1 MFKYELTKND
11 YVLYYLYVSSQDKT
25 NRKKLF
31 INVTVFAI
39 VIFFITYPF
48 DESKNEYSQIVSYI
62 IPLLIIVFYTYSTY
76 KSFKKQIEIN
86 AVKFNKDLKDMKIEL
101 EFGKS
106 AIKVLKETD
115 NYRSE
120 TNIGYKTINE
130 VIETKKHIFIIHPYG
145 VIIIPKRIDQ
155 IDIIKNKI
163 LEFIKE
169 HNIPYTVDLKWKW
182 K

>member
-1 MFKYELTKND
+1 MFNYKITKND
-11 YVLYYLYVSSQDKT
+11 YVLYFLYLNSENKP
-25 NRKKLF
+25 NRKKLL
-31 INVTVFAI
+31 ISVIAFAI
-39 VIFFITYPF
+39 IMFSLSYPF
-48 DESKNEYSQIVSYI
+48 DEYSDIVLFV
-62 IPLLIIVFYTYSTY
+62 IPLLLIINYSYSSY
-76 KSFKKQIEIN
+76 KSFKKQIAIQVIEIN
-86 AVKFNKDLKDMKIEL
+86 KDIKDMKIEIG
-101 EFGKS
+101 FVKS

-115 NYRSE
+115 DYRSE
-120 TNIGYKTINE
+120 TSIGYKTINE